1 MEIKDKIFIEEIK
14 PKKGS
19 IFIAHV
25 DVGGLAASDFKTY
38 RKKIQKELMKFFED
52 KRFII
57 DYCYN
62 GRKALDVEIIEPTR
76 KATKIDYLRYFFK
89 FVCDKV
95 RGIENE

>member
-1 MEIKDKIFIEEIK
+1 METNDKILIEEIK

-25 DVGGLAASDFKTY
+25 NAKGLDRSNYEAYST
-38 RKKIQKELMKFFED
+38 RVHKELRRFFGD

-57 DYCYN
+57 DFCIDDQKVLN
-62 GRKALDVEIIEPTR
+62 VEVIEPTR
-76 KATKIDYLRYFFK
+76 KATKMDYLRYFFK
-89 FVCDKV
+89 FICDKV